1 MGEERKIVM
10 QSVFDDFCNWYFQ
23 TANTIDFETEL
34 QWLQTEMEEAKW
46 EGLEP
51 VVKKINLQIL
61 ELLQ

>member
-1 MGEERKIVM
+1 M